1 MVLGNLEGQFEKC
14 GYFRV
19 SDDPMGI
26 VLYQKQYESKNEYL
40 FLIDDRKNRGKSVS
54 DYQEM
59 IQSITFSISQRELN
73 ISLLTIILT
82 NRVELLKELASTIQ
96 GVWFVDD
103 YQRCLMIY
111 ESQELTY
118 SHLKK
123 EIEHFLEENTYGSG
137 NEGIPNKNL
146 IKNWKLILRKIPV
159 CSCSIVVVNVLV
171 YLVLQLLFTWEEYY
185 VIVERFGLD
194 WNAVLS
200 EKEYYRLIT
209 SIFLH
214 SGVDHLANNMLVAYF
229 IGQVIEKIISKP
241 RFIILYFCSGIFAG
255 IGSLL
260 YNMINQRDIVCIG
273 ASGAI
278 YGLVGAML
286 YIVLLYRGRIENIS
300 RRQMALFIIL
310 SFYGG
315 FVSSNVDNVAHI
327 AGFLAGFFI
336 AILLVKRN
344 NHEVREV

>member
-1 MVLGNLEGQFEKC
+1 MRGQIEKC

-26 VLYQKQYESKNEYL
+26 SLYQKQYETRNEYL
-40 FLIDDRKNRGKSVS
+40 LLIDDRKNRGKSVP

-59 IQSITFSISQRELN
+59 IQSINFSISQRELN
-73 ISLLTIILT
+73 FSLLTILLT
-82 NRVELLKELASTIQ
+82 NRVESLKELASTIQ
-96 GVWFVDD
+96 GVWFIDD
-103 YQRCLMIY
+103 NQRSLIIY
-111 ESQELTY
+111 ENQQLTY
-118 SHLKK
+118 SCLKK
-123 EIEHFLEENTYGSG
+123 EIDNFLEEDMYGSG
-137 NEGIPNKNL
+137 AEEIPKKDL
-146 IKNWKLILRKIPV
+146 IKNWKLIIHRIPV
-159 CSCSIVVVNVLV
+159 CSFSIVVANVLV

-194 WNAVLS
+194 WNAVLL

-214 SGVDHLANNMLVAYF
+214 SGIDHLANNMLIAYF

-255 IGSLL
+255 VGSLL
-260 YNMINQRDIVCIG
+260 YNMINRRDIVCIG